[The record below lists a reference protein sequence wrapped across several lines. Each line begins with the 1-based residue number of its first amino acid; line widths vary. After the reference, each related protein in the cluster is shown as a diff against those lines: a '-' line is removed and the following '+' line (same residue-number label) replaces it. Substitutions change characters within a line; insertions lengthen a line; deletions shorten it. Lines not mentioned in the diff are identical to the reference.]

1 MHPTRRAAH
10 PLAPQR
16 PLPTPPPFPA
26 RPLAQLRVAHS
37 NGAATKLGKVKQVR
51 KNIARVLTVV
61 NQKAMEAYRKQVAGE
76 KLTKVPKA
84 LRPKKTRAIRRALT
98 TEQVRGRAVA
108 RAHGG
113 LRCGRLGAQRLNIPP
128 SPPFL
133 RRRARSPSRRRRRR
147 ATSRCAASP

>member
-1 MHPTRRAAH
+1 M
-10 PLAPQR
+10 
-16 PLPTPPPFPA
+16 
-26 RPLAQLRVAHS
+26 AHS

-128 SPPFL
+128 LPPIFAQASKVTLKAQKKKSNFPL
-133 RRRARSPSRRRRRR
+133 RRFAVK
-147 ATSRCAASP
+147 A